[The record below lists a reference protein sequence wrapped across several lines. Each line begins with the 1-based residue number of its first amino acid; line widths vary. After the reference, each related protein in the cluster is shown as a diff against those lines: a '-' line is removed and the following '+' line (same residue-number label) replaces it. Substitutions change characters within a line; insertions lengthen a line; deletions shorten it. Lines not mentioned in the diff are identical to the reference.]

1 MSITRYYEFRQLAL
15 LTNFPLAHTITVT
28 ITTRIH
34 RTRAHLRRTILLHED
49 IAFFNPSPIIHQ
61 SRVSIMLHRRPASSI
76 SMDLDDIRS
85 RNRNRNRNVGST
97 STFTPALDAQTS
109 WRSLG
114 DVRPGVSL
122 VLEGEFS
129 RWLSQDPSVFTDVSL
144 FVRLLGRI
152 LTGTTWAAADVHSA
166 DGSGQG

>member
-1 MSITRYYEFRQLAL
+1 
-15 LTNFPLAHTITVT
+15 
-28 ITTRIH
+28 
-34 RTRAHLRRTILLHED
+34 
-49 IAFFNPSPIIHQ
+49 
-61 SRVSIMLHRRPASSI
+61 
-76 SMDLDDIRS
+76 MDLDDIRS